1 MLKKTINIFA
11 CALIASLA
19 FAQTSMPTKGKRQ
32 LPKPTPQP
40 TITKTATAP
49 DMVTT
54 TYEPGKLIVV
64 NSEGARDSFTYVLD
78 KSIRYVNKAGRE
90 IDDHLIKPGTR
101 IHLYFDDTGRA
112 RVINRVVVDQ
122 H

>member
-1 MLKKTINIFA
+1 MLKKMINALA
-11 CALIASLA
+11 CLLIACSA
-19 FAQTSMPTKGKRQ
+19 FAQTSTTTEGKKE
-32 LPKPTPQP
+32 LLKTTPQP
-40 TITKTATAP
+40 TTTTATTSET
-49 DMVTT
+49 VTT

-64 NSEGARDSFTYVLD
+64 SSEGANGSFTYVLD

-101 IHLYFDDTGRA
+101 IHLYFDDTGQT